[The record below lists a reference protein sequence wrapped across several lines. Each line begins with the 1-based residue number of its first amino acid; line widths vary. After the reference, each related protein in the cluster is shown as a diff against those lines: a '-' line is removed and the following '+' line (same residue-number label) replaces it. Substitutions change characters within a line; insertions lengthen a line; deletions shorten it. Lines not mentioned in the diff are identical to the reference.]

1 MRRIVLPGEQI
12 SEKPIRV
19 ENAFTEGGRSYS
31 GILGLYESQD
41 REVVP
46 LEGAWEPH
54 IGDTVVGIVS
64 ESRNKVYGIDLS
76 YFKRSILVSSKYDR
90 YEFVYGDII
99 EAAIKDIEG
108 NKTIIL
114 SEPKLLKDGM
124 VLKIKPAKV
133 PRVIGK
139 QNTMVKQ
146 IIESTQSQIVVGV
159 NGIIWIQGGNAALA
173 IEAILRIENEAH
185 VPGLTE
191 RIKKMLETKEVN

>member
-12 SEKPIRV
+12 SEKPLRV
-19 ENAFTEGGRSYS
+19 ENAFTEGSSSYS
-31 GILGLYESQD
+31 KILGLYETSD

-54 IGDTVVGIVS
+54 IDDMVVGIIS
-64 ESRNKVYGIDLS
+64 ESRNKVYGVDLS
-76 YFKRSILVSSKYDR
+76 YFKRSILVTSKFDR

-99 EAAIKDIEG
+99 EAVIKDIEG

-114 SEPKLLKDGM
+114 SEPKLLKGGM
-124 VLKIKPAKV
+124 LLKIKPAKV

-139 QNTMVKQ
+139 QNTMVRQ
-146 IIESTQSQIVVGV
+146 IMDSTESQIVIGV
-159 NGIIWIQGGNAALA
+159 NGIIWINGGNAALA

-191 RIKKMLETKEVN
+191 RIKRMLETKEVN